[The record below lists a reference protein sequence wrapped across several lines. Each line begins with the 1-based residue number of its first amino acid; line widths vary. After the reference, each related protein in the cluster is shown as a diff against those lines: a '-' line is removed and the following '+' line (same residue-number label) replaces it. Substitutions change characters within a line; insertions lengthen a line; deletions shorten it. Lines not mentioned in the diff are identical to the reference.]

1 MHRYKLPFIITKM
14 LESLQLKNFILVKE
28 MSVDFESGFNVIT
41 GETGAGKSLIIK
53 SLGLLS
59 GQSASDTIIY
69 PKAEFAF
76 VEATFAVSPHINIPS
91 EYLDNGRLVV
101 SRKIFKGRPS
111 VNKINFESVTVKAL
125 KSVISKVVFTT
136 AQHQMIELMDQ
147 TNHISIFDSYLGAE
161 IDELTTD
168 YKTAYDNYRLLSE
181 QQQKLVHEQS
191 HLKQEIRDLQE
202 LVNDVELQL
211 FQKGEEETLY
221 IQQKKC
227 EALQERKTIVDSIRA
242 DSDSAASL
250 LVNLDNMLIK
260 LSNITDVPP
269 KFDSSNI
276 IEELN
281 QLHQIMS
288 QESMEI
294 EYLEAIDINE
304 INSRVNQIFKAKVKY
319 NVNTLDE
326 LLDKAAKAKK
336 QIKDLTTLIESSD
349 TITSRVNAAYSE
361 AIHLAKAIS
370 KKRRDFKSTFNFYVV
385 NQLRQLGMV
394 DAKFEASFSDVDGLA
409 PQGVDSIEFKFSAN
423 PNMPLNSLKK
433 VASGGELS
441 RVMLGLIVGHSS
453 VVDQPLLILDEVD
466 VGVGGITANYMGNVM
481 STLAKKHQLIVV
493 THLPQIARC
502 ASNHFK
508 ITKTVMNNESCVTI
522 KKLGKDDVSA
532 ELQRMIGGDVITS
545 LIK

>member
-1 MHRYKLPFIITKM
+1 M

-28 MSVDFESGFNVIT
+28 MSVDFKSGFNVIT

-59 GQSASDTIIY
+59 GQAASDSIIY
-69 PKAEFAF
+69 PDADFAF
-76 VEATFAVSPHINIPS
+76 IEATFVIPSQINIPD
-91 EYLDNGRLVV
+91 EYLENGGLVV
-101 SRKIFKGRPS
+101 SRKIFKSRPS
-111 VNKINFESVTVKAL
+111 VNKINHESVTVKVL
-125 KSVISKVVFTT
+125 KEVMSKVVFTT
-136 AQHQMIELMDQ
+136 AQHQMLELMDQ
-147 TNHISIFDSYLGAE
+147 SNHISIFDSYLDSE
-161 IDELTTD
+161 IDGLIAD
-168 YKTAYDNYRLLSE
+168 YKTAYDSYKVLSA
-181 QQQKLVHEQS
+181 QQQKLVYEQS
-191 HLKQEIRDLQE
+191 HLKQEIKDLQD

-227 EALQERKTIVDSIRA
+227 EALQERKTIVDSIRE

-304 INSRVNQIFKAKVKY
+304 INARVNQIFKAKIKY

-326 LLDKAAKAKK
+326 LLANASKAKTK
-336 QIKDLTTLIESSD
+336 IKDLTTMIESSD
-349 TITSRVNAAYSE
+349 TTTDRVNASYSQATE
-361 AIHLAKAIS
+361 LAKKIS
-370 KKRRDFKSTFNFYVV
+370 TKRRDFKATFNFYVL
-385 NQLRQLGMV
+385 NQLKQLGMV
-394 DAKFEASFSDVDGLA
+394 DAKFEASFGDVDGLS

-423 PNMPLNSLKK
+423 PNTPLNSLKK

-441 RVMLGLIVGHSS
+441 RVMLGLIVGHSA

-481 STLAKKHQLIVV
+481 AKLAKNHQLIVV

-502 ASNHFK
+502 SSTHFK

-522 KKLGKDDVSA
+522 DKLGKDDVFT
-532 ELQRMIGGDVITS
+532 ELQRMVGGDVITS